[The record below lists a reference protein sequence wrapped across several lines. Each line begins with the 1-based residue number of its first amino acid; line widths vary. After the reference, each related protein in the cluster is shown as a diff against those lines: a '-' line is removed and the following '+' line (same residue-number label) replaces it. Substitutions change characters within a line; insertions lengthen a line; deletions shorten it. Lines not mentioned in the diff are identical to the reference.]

1 MSFNPF
7 TKKGVFF
14 REGAFFIGG
23 VIGGVNACRILLCV
37 VLFAAAYANVA
48 AANCPHPPIDEYVSV
63 QSVVDGD
70 TIRLGDRT
78 LVRLIGINTPE
89 IGYDGAQSQP
99 LALAAKRF
107 LDEVLAKHERVG
119 LVYGAERH
127 DRHGRWLAHVFVQ
140 DDDGDQPIQRN
151 VQQLVLEQGLG
162 FWVAVAPNTRF
173 LACYQ
178 AAEAKAKTAKI
189 GVWREAFFNPKNA
202 ADTQS
207 LQPGFQFLQGTVTAV
222 FDTRRYFW
230 LKFNDTV
237 ALRISH
243 KDIHNFQHAHLK
255 DLEGKTVTARGWM
268 FKYKKRLT
276 MSVSDPAAIAVN

>member
-1 MSFNPF
+1 LSFNPF

-14 REGAFFIGG
+14 RKDAFFIGQAFL
-23 VIGGVNACRILLCV
+23 ACV
-37 VLFAAAYANVA
+37 AGFAVAYASTAAAD
-48 AANCPHPPIDEYVSV
+48 CPQPQIDEYVSV

-70 TIRLGDRT
+70 TVRLADRT

-89 IGYDGAQSQP
+89 IGYDGAKSQP
-99 LALAAKRF
+99 LALAAKQF
-107 LDEVLAKHERVG
+107 LDAELRKHERIG

-127 DRHGRWLAHVFVQ
+127 DRHGRRLAHLFMQ
-140 DDDGDQPIQRN
+140 DGDARYN

-173 LACYQ
+173 LECYQ

-189 GVWREAFFNPKNA
+189 GVWREIYFKPKNA

-207 LQPGFQFLQGTVTAV
+207 LKPGFQLLQGTITAV
-222 FDTRRYFW
+222 FETRRNFW

-243 KDIHNFQHAHLK
+243 KDIHKFQRADLK
-255 DLEGKTVTARGWM
+255 ALEGKTVIARGWM

-276 MSVSDPAAIAVN
+276 MSVSHPAAIAVN